1 MPLAK
6 PLETPGTSANDR
18 PAVGGRTV
26 VKLLVVEDDP
36 KAARFLKKG
45 LGEEG
50 FVVDVCHDGEHGLE
64 AALTGQYSLMV
75 LDVMLPTLD
84 GLKVVEEM
92 RAQACDTPVLMLTA
106 LDSVAHR
113 IRGLSHGA
121 DDYLIKPYAFGE
133 LTARIRAVLR
143 RRSASPA
150 RSLRFEDLTVDAKR
164 GYAER
169 GEHVLDLTSKELQL
183 LELLVSHQ
191 GEILTRTYIA
201 EAVWEMTFDG
211 DSNIIDVNIR
221 RLRAKAD
228 DPFERKLIH
237 TVRGRGYVLR

>member
-1 MPLAK
+1 M
-6 PLETPGTSANDR
+6 
-18 PAVGGRTV
+18 
-26 VKLLVVEDDP
+26 KLLVVEDDP

-50 FVVDVCHDGEHGLE
+50 FVVDVCHDGERGLQ
-64 AALTGQYSLMV
+64 AALSGQYGLMV
-75 LDVMLPTLD
+75 LDVMLPTMD
-84 GLKVVEEM
+84 GWGVVEEM
-92 RAQACDTPVLMLTA
+92 RARSCDTPVLMLTA
-106 LDSVAHR
+106 LDSVSHR

-121 DDYLIKPYAFGE
+121 DDYLVKPFAFGE

-143 RRSASPA
+143 RRSGMSAQA
-150 RSLRFEDLTVDAKR
+150 LRFEDLVVDAKR
-164 GYAER
+164 GFAER
-169 GEHVLDLTSKELQL
+169 TGRILDLTPKELQL
-183 LELLVSHQ
+183 LELLLLHQ

-201 EAVWEMTFDG
+201 ETVWEMTFDG
-211 DSNIIDVNIR
+211 DSNVIDVNIR

>member
-1 MPLAK
+1 M
-6 PLETPGTSANDR
+6 
-18 PAVGGRTV
+18 
-26 VKLLVVEDDP
+26 KLLVVEDDP

-50 FVVDVCHDGEHGLE
+50 FVVDVCHDGEQGLH
-64 AALTGQYSLMV
+64 AALSGQYGLMV

-84 GLKVVEEM
+84 GWGIIEEM
-92 RAQACDTPVLMLTA
+92 RARACDTPVLMLTA
-106 LDSVAHR
+106 LDSVTHR
-113 IRGLSHGA
+113 IRGLSNGA
-121 DDYLIKPYAFGE
+121 DDYLVKPFAFGE

-143 RRSASPA
+143 RRSGISDQA
-150 RSLRFEDLTVDAKR
+150 LRFEDLVVDAKR
-164 GYAER
+164 GFAER
-169 GEHVLDLTSKELQL
+169 SGRILDLTPKELQL
-183 LELLVSHQ
+183 LELLLLHQ

-201 EAVWEMTFDG
+201 EAVWEMSFDG
-211 DSNIIDVNIR
+211 DSNVIDVNIR

>member
-1 MPLAK
+1 M
-6 PLETPGTSANDR
+6 
-18 PAVGGRTV
+18 
-26 VKLLVVEDDP
+26 KLLVVEDDP

-50 FVVDVCHDGEHGLE
+50 FVVDVCHDGEQGLH
-64 AALTGQYSLMV
+64 AALSGQYGLMV

-84 GLKVVEEM
+84 GWGIVEAM
-92 RAQACDTPVLMLTA
+92 RARSCDTPVLMLTA
-106 LDSVAHR
+106 LDSVTHR
-113 IRGLSHGA
+113 IRGLSNGA
-121 DDYLIKPYAFGE
+121 DDYLVKPFAFGE

-143 RRSASPA
+143 RRSGISDQA
-150 RSLRFEDLTVDAKR
+150 LRFEDLVVDAKR
-164 GYAER
+164 GFAER
-169 GEHVLDLTSKELQL
+169 SGRILDLTPKELQL
-183 LELLVSHQ
+183 LELLLLHQ

-211 DSNIIDVNIR
+211 DSNVIDVNIR

>member
-1 MPLAK
+1 M
-6 PLETPGTSANDR
+6 
-18 PAVGGRTV
+18 
-26 VKLLVVEDDP
+26 KLLVVEDDL
-36 KAARFLKKG
+36 KAAQFLKKG

-50 FVVDVCHDGEHGLE
+50 FIVDLCSDGEHGLQS
-64 AALTGQYSLMV
+64 ALTGQYGLIV

-84 GLKVVEEM
+84 GWGIIEQL
-92 RAQACDTPVLMLTA
+92 RARSCDTPVLMLTA

-121 DDYLIKPYAFGE
+121 DDYLVKPFAFGE

-143 RRSASPA
+143 RRSGLSGQP
-150 RSLRFEDLTVDAKR
+150 LRFEDLIVDGKR
-164 GYAER
+164 GFAER
-169 GEHVLDLTSKELQL
+169 DGQKLDLTSKELQL
-183 LELLVSHQ
+183 LEFLLLHQ
-191 GEILTRTYIA
+191 GEVLTRTFIA

-211 DSNIIDVNIR
+211 DSNVIDVNIR

>member
-1 MPLAK
+1 VKSLSQRRRTRNIAGRAG
-6 PLETPGTSANDR
+6 GTRN
-18 PAVGGRTV
+18 

-45 LGEEG
+45 LSEEG
-50 FVVDVCHDGEHGLE
+50 FVVDVCHDGEHGLQ
-64 AALTGQYSLMV
+64 AALSGQYGLMV
-75 LDVMLPTLD
+75 LDVMLPALD
-84 GLKVVEEM
+84 GWRVVEEM
-92 RAQACDTPVLMLTA
+92 RARACDTPVLMLTA

-121 DDYLIKPYAFGE
+121 DDYLVKPFAFGE

-143 RRSASPA
+143 RRRGPA
-150 RSLRFEDLTVDAKR
+150 AHALAFEDLSVDAKR

-169 GEHVLDLTSKELQL
+169 GDRVLDLTPKELQL
-183 LELLVSHQ
+183 LELLLLHQ
-191 GEILTRTYIA
+191 GEVLTRTYIA
-201 EAVWEMTFDG
+201 ECVWEMSFDG
-211 DSNIIDVNIR
+211 DSNVIDVNIR

>member
-1 MPLAK
+1 M
-6 PLETPGTSANDR
+6 
-18 PAVGGRTV
+18 
-26 VKLLVVEDDP
+26 KLLVVEDDP

-50 FVVDVCHDGEHGLE
+50 FVVDVCHDGEHGLQ
-64 AALTGQYSLMV
+64 AALTGQYGLMV

-84 GLKVVEEM
+84 GWSVVEEM
-92 RAQACDTPVLMLTA
+92 RARSCDTPVLMLTA
-106 LDSVAHR
+106 LDSVSHR

-121 DDYLIKPYAFGE
+121 DDYLVKPYAFGE

-143 RRSASPA
+143 RRSGLSGQP
-150 RSLRFEDLTVDAKR
+150 LRFDDLIVDPKR
-164 GYAER
+164 GFAER
-169 GEHVLDLTSKELQL
+169 DSQRLDLTPKELQL
-183 LELLVSHQ
+183 LEFLLLHQ

-221 RLRAKAD
+221 RLRAKVD

-237 TVRGRGYVLR
+237 TVRGRGYVIR

>member
-1 MPLAK
+1 M
-6 PLETPGTSANDR
+6 
-18 PAVGGRTV
+18 
-26 VKLLVVEDDP
+26 KLLVVEDDP

-50 FVVDVCHDGEHGLE
+50 FVVDVCHDGEHGLQ
-64 AALTGQYSLMV
+64 AALTGQYGLMV

-84 GLKVVEEM
+84 GWGVVEEM
-92 RAQACDTPVLMLTA
+92 RARACDTPVVMLTA

-121 DDYLIKPYAFGE
+121 DDYLVKPFAFGE

-143 RRSASPA
+143 RRSGASKQA
-150 RSLRFEDLTVDAKR
+150 LRFEDLIVDAKR
-164 GYAER
+164 GFAER
-169 GEHVLDLTSKELQL
+169 DGRQLDLTPKELQL
-183 LELLVSHQ
+183 LEMLLLHQ

-201 EAVWEMTFDG
+201 ETVWEMTFDG
-211 DSNIIDVNIR
+211 DSNVIDVNIR

>member
-1 MPLAK
+1 M
-6 PLETPGTSANDR
+6 
-18 PAVGGRTV
+18 
-26 VKLLVVEDDP
+26 KLLVVEDDP

-50 FVVDVCHDGEHGLE
+50 FVVDVCHDGEQGLQ
-64 AALTGQYSLMV
+64 AALSGQYGLMV
-75 LDVMLPTLD
+75 LDVMLPTMD
-84 GLKVVEEM
+84 GWGVVEEM
-92 RAQACDTPVLMLTA
+92 RARACDTPVLMLTA
-106 LDSVAHR
+106 LDSVSHR

-121 DDYLIKPYAFGE
+121 DDYLVKPFAFGE

-143 RRSASPA
+143 RRSGMSAQA
-150 RSLRFEDLTVDAKR
+150 LRFEDLVVDAKR
-164 GYAER
+164 GFAER
-169 GEHVLDLTSKELQL
+169 DGRILDLTPKELQL
-183 LELLVSHQ
+183 LELLMLHQ

-201 EAVWEMTFDG
+201 ETVWEMTFEG
-211 DSNIIDVNIR
+211 DSNVIDVNIR